1 MPWHGVHDSRAAL
14 GAACQP
20 QWLLKRASGEGSPSR
35 RELPRAL
42 RASLRCAEEASG
54 PEESL
59 KVLSAFRVVEDLN
72 DTAKK
77 RVPYAGHNLL

>member
-1 MPWHGVHDSRAAL
+1 M
-14 GAACQP
+14 
-20 QWLLKRASGEGSPSR
+20 
-35 RELPRAL
+35 L

-59 KVLSAFRVVEDLN
+59 KVLSAFRGVEDLN